1 MRLTTY
7 TDYAL
12 RTLMYLAVN
21 RDRLVTIQDIA
32 NLHSISKNH
41 LTKVVHHL
49 GQIGLVTT
57 VRGRNGGL
65 KLGVEPTAI
74 NIGHVVRETETDF
87 HMAECFN
94 RENNQCVYASA
105 CVLEDALSTA
115 TAAYLHVLDAVT
127 LDKLVIRTSAR
138 SVTMGN
144 SQPITLVDKAPI
156 TG

>member
-1 MRLTTY
+1 
-7 TDYAL
+7 
-12 RTLMYLAVN
+12 
-21 RDRLVTIQDIA
+21 
-32 NLHSISKNH
+32 
-41 LTKVVHHL
+41 L

-138 SVTMGN
+138 SVTIGN

-156 TG
+156 AG